1 MDLQIRKIQF
11 IQEFL
16 SLDSEQIM
24 DVLENVL
31 KSEKKKL
38 YESQPKPFTFTELN
52 QMIDQAESDVDHN
65 RMRTVH
71 ELKTDIQS
79 WK

>member
-1 MDLQIRKIQF
+1 MDLQVRKIQF
-11 IQEFL
+11 VQEFL
-16 SLDSEQIM
+16 ILDSEQIM

-38 YESQPKPFTFTELN
+38 YKSQPKPFTLAEFN
-52 QMIDQAESDVDHN
+52 QMIDQAESDVANN
-65 RMRTVH
+65 RMRTIH
-71 ELKTDIQS
+71 ELKTEIQS

>member
-11 IQEFL
+11 VQEFL

-38 YESQPKPFTFTELN
+38 YESQPKPFTLAELN
-52 QMIDQAESDVDHN
+52 QMIDQAESDVANN

>member
-11 IQEFL
+11 VQEFL
-16 SLDSEQIM
+16 RINSEQIM

-38 YESQPKPFTFTELN
+38 YESQPKPFTLAEFN
-52 QMIDQAESDVDHN
+52 QMIDQAESDVANN
-65 RMRTVH
+65 RMKTVH

>member
-11 IQEFL
+11 VQEFL
-16 SLDSEQIM
+16 SLDSDQIM

-38 YESQPKPFTFTELN
+38 SKNQPKPFTLAEFN

-65 RMRTVH
+65 RMKTVH